1 MKIKLVNLLVLSFL
15 LFSGCATHVMAPDKF
30 SVKDNLP
37 RAYSGTYKWHGG
49 KSVNKI
55 SIAIAKVYFDSE
67 SNVIAKG
74 TGKYITKMGNTN
86 IDIKIKISPETL
98 RFEMWEMNP
107 EGSSSFVTDG
117 SHVGNISNDL
127 KTIKAIWTTKSSGKQ
142 GDLKLKAD

>member
-1 MKIKLVNLLVLSFL
+1 MKIKLASLFVLSFL
-15 LFSGCATHVMAPDKF
+15 LFSGCARHVMAPDKF

-37 RAYSGTYKWHGG
+37 RAYSGTFEWHGG
-49 KSVNKI
+49 KSVKEI
-55 SIAIAKVYFDSE
+55 SIVIGKVYFDSE
-67 SNVIAKG
+67 SNVIAEG
-74 TGKYITKMGNTN
+74 TGKYITKMGNIN

-107 EGSSSFVTDG
+107 EGNISFVTDG

-127 KTIKAIWTTKSSGKQ
+127 KTIKAVWTTKSSGKQ